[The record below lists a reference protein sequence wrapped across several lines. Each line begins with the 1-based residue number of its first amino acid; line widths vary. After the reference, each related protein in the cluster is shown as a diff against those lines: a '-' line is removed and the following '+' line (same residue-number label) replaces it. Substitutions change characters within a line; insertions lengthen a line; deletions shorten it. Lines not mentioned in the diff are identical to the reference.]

1 LAWLPL
7 ITDDVL
13 NSLSATEQNQMTD
26 PSSAADLAQ
35 IVSSVVSMVRGKV
48 NSYQPNQ
55 VFVPYPPGMIP
66 EETYGAAIAIARY
79 KFLTHLPGTQLITKG
94 REAENTEAYALLND
108 VVSGKLIILGPATS
122 SNLGGTI
129 PQKKADTDGGE
140 DYWGTYPFW
149 QPTQQAGR
157 YW

>member
-1 LAWLPL
+1 MAWLPL

-35 IVSSVVSMVRGKV
+35 IVSSVVSFIRGKV

-66 EETYGAAIAIARY
+66 EETYGSAIAIARY
-79 KFLTHLPGTQLITKG
+79 KFLTHLPGTQLITKW

-108 VVSGKLIILGPATS
+108 VASGKLIILSPATPS
-122 SNLGGTI
+122 APGGTI

-140 DYWGTYPFW
+140 DYCGTYPFW

>member
-13 NSLSATEQNQMTD
+13 NSLSTTEQNQMTD

-35 IVSSVVSMVRGKV
+35 IVSSVTSFVRGKV

-55 VFVPYPPGMIP
+55 VFIPYPPGMIP
-66 EETYGAAIAIARY
+66 EETYGSAIAIARY
-79 KFLTHLPGTQLITKG
+79 KFLCHLPGTQLITKW
-94 REAENTEAYALLND
+94 REAENTEAYALLDD
-108 VVSGKLIILGPATS
+108 VASGKLIILSPATS
-122 SNLGGTI
+122 SAPGGTI

-140 DYWGTYPFW
+140 DYGGTYPFW
-149 QPTQQAGR
+149 QPQTPAWP

>member
-1 LAWLPL
+1 MAWLPL

-35 IVSSVVSMVRGKV
+35 IVSSVTSFVRGKV

-55 VFVPYPPGMIP
+55 VFIPYPPGMIP

-79 KFLTHLPGTQLITKG
+79 KFLCHLPGTQLITKW
-94 REAENTEAYALLND
+94 REQENTEAYALLAD
-108 VVSGKLIILGPATS
+108 VASGKLIILSPATPQAP
-122 SNLGGTI
+122 GGTI

-140 DYWGTYPFW
+140 DYQGTYPFW
-149 QPTQQAGR
+149 QPQTPAWP

>member
-1 LAWLPL
+1 MAWLPL

-35 IVSSVVSMVRGKV
+35 IVSSVVSFVRGKV
-48 NSYQPNQ
+48 NSWQPNQ
-55 VFVPYPPGMIP
+55 AYAGPAGTIP
-66 EETYGAAIAIARY
+66 EETYGSAIAIARY
-79 KFLTHLPGTQLITKG
+79 KFLTHLPGTQLITKW
-94 REAENTEAYALLND
+94 REAENTQALSELD
-108 VVSGKLIILGPATS
+108 QIASGKLIILSPATPQAP
-122 SNLGGTI
+122 GGTI

-140 DYWGTYPFW
+140 DYGGTYPFW
-149 QPTQQAGR
+149 QPQTPAWP